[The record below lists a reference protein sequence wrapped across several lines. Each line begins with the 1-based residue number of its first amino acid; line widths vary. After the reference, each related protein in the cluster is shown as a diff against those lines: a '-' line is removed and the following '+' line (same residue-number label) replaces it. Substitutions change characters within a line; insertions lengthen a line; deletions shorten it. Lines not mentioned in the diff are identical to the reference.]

1 MGRSVPSLGKGASA
15 AHESLALSGL
25 GGSAMSARAL
35 QAVSGVRG
43 ALGVGPGGVQSATA
57 SGDATGSSSSGLGSA
72 AGNRPG
78 FASVLA
84 RIISSR
90 VGRGQSETRDAVVA
104 GLAPQATVGSSN
116 AHELSSN
123 EGISQ
128 AGPASGPQGS
138 DASRSRSSS
147 LRRDVASAV
156 RSVGRVSRALERA
169 RQVKAD
175 APDRIADNAAA
186 RSAGEASVQATVR
199 PDPTVA
205 SGSPE
210 SRSNGGSPVMTPA
223 NAAGA
228 VDAASQRIE
237 QAVATGN
244 PAAIDAAIARV
255 APALTNAIQVLLGQ
269 VAEAMTGG
277 SGTVELGM
285 LLTSAFDGTI
295 PEMPTLTGTPSDQ
308 TSLAGLL
315 VALRQMGATLTVD
328 GSAPAIV
335 PTDLATGGVS
345 LDGAGVFGALASALA
360 TAADEEAQAPVAP
373 AQASAAPAQAGVA
386 PAQAGVADVV
396 PASPVVATAALSD
409 ASGAAVIGV
418 AVAEAG
424 GATVVPIVA
433 PVASSGTGQ
442 RVAGVDASG
451 IADPGLASGDAE
463 GVPTLQAGMVSAV
476 SGTAGAS
483 GAGAQ
488 ASAVDGDDV
497 QAAPAAP
504 VTGSGTTGSAGV
516 SGSGMQ
522 SAARSNLADVAS
534 ATSTTP
540 GTSFGDE
547 LHDQVAPVLV
557 RVARLTG
564 AGEAR
569 QFTLRLSPEN
579 LGPLTIRLTLRQG
592 SIGVDLTT
600 STPEARKALEAALP
614 QLRASLGE
622 AGLKLERMDV
632 GLRERTDD
640 QAGRQPGRQG
650 EQGTQRG
657 SDQAGPQAEA
667 GDGGRE
673 WANSFFGRV
682 YFDQNGQPFDVQPVV
697 APLAAPTATDSGS
710 ENLRA
715 SGESI
720 SSVTRALGV
729 QSRVSAGL
737 GAYGGR
743 RALASATVTNPGT
756 IGRPD

>member
-1 MGRSVPSLGKGASA
+1 MGRSVPSLGRGASA

-25 GGSAMSARAL
+25 GGSALSPRAL

-43 ALGVGPGGVQSATA
+43 ASGVGPGGVQSATA
-57 SGDATGSSSSGLGSA
+57 SGDATGSSSSGLGSV

-90 VGRGQSETRDAVVA
+90 ADRGQSETRDAVVA
-104 GLAPQATVGSSN
+104 GLAPPATSGSSN
-116 AHELSSN
+116 AYELFTN

-128 AGPASGPQGS
+128 EVPVPDPQGS
-138 DASRSRSSS
+138 GASRSRSSS
-147 LRRDVASAV
+147 LRRDVASAMT
-156 RSVGRVSRALERA
+156 SVGRVSRALERA
-169 RQVKAD
+169 REVKAD
-175 APDRIADNAAA
+175 AAERLPVNAEAWNAA
-186 RSAGEASVQATVR
+186 EASMQASVR
-199 PDPTVA
+199 PDPTVSSGG
-205 SGSPE
+205 SGS
-210 SRSNGGSPVMTPA
+210 RSGGGSTVTTPA
-223 NAAGA
+223 DAAGV
-228 VDAASQRIE
+228 VDAASLRIE

-244 PAAIDAAIARV
+244 PVAIDAVIAEV
-255 APALTNAIQVLLGQ
+255 AAALSNAIQALLGQ

-285 LLTSAFDGTI
+285 LLTSAFDGTL

-315 VALRQMGATLTVD
+315 VALRQMGATLTID

-335 PTDLATGGVS
+335 PTGLPTGGVS

-360 TAADEEAQAPVAP
+360 TAADEEAQAPVATASSP
-373 AQASAAPAQAGVA
+373 AAAAQAEVPDVLPAT
-386 PAQAGVADVV
+386 P
-396 PASPVVATAALSD
+396 VATAALSD
-409 ASGAAVIGV
+409 ASGKAVI

-424 GATVVPIVA
+424 VATVVPIVA
-433 PVASSGTGQ
+433 PVASSATGQ
-442 RVAGVDASG
+442 RVATADMAG
-451 IADPGLASGDAE
+451 IADPGLAPGDAE
-463 GVPTLQAGMVSAV
+463 GVPAVQAGMVSV
-476 SGTAGAS
+476 LSGAAGA
-483 GAGAQ
+483 AGAQ
-488 ASAVDGDDV
+488 ASAVDGGDL
-497 QAAPAAP
+497 QAVPDAS

-522 SAARSNLADVAS
+522 SVARSSMADVAS
-534 ATSTTP
+534 ATSATP

-547 LHDQVAPVLV
+547 LHDQVSPVLV

-600 STPEARKALEAALP
+600 STPEARKALEVALP

-622 AGLKLERMDV
+622 AGLRLERMDV

-640 QAGRQPGRQG
+640 QAGRQPSRQG

-657 SDQAGPQAEA
+657 SDQAGPQTEA

-697 APLAAPTATDSGS
+697 APLAAPTATDAGS
-710 ENLRA
+710 ENIRA

-743 RALASATVTNPGT
+743 RVLASSTVTDPGT

>member
-25 GGSAMSARAL
+25 GGSALSARAL

-43 ALGVGPGGVQSATA
+43 ASGVGPGGVQSATA
-57 SGDATGSSSSGLGSA
+57 SGDATGSPSSGLGSV

-84 RIISSR
+84 RIVSSR

-116 AHELSSN
+116 AHELPSN

-128 AGPASGPQGS
+128 AGPASGSQGS

-147 LRRDVASAV
+147 LRRDVASAMK
-156 RSVGRVSRALERA
+156 SVGRVSRALERA

-175 APDRIADNAAA
+175 AADRLADSAAA
-186 RSAGEASVQATVR
+186 RSAGEASVQASAR
-199 PDPTVA
+199 PDPTVS
-205 SGSPE
+205 SGGSE
-210 SRSNGGSPVMTPA
+210 SRSGGGSPVMTPA

-244 PAAIDAAIARV
+244 PAAIDAAIAEV
-255 APALTNAIQVLLGQ
+255 APALSNAIQVLLGQ

-328 GSAPAIV
+328 GSATAIV

-360 TAADEEAQAPVAP
+360 TAADEEAQAPVATAP
-373 AQASAAPAQAGVA
+373 AQASVGPVA
-386 PAQAGVADVV
+386 
-396 PASPVVATAALSD
+396 ATAALSD
-409 ASGAAVIGV
+409 ASGAAVI

-424 GATVVPIVA
+424 VATVVPIVA

-442 RVAGVDASG
+442 RAAGVDASG
-451 IADPGLASGDAE
+451 IADPGLVSGDAE

-476 SGTAGAS
+476 SGAAGAS

-516 SGSGMQ
+516 TGSGVQ

-540 GTSFGDE
+540 GTSFGDA

-622 AGLKLERMDV
+622 AGLRLERMDV

-640 QAGRQPGRQG
+640 QAGRQPSRQG
-650 EQGTQRG
+650 EQGAQRG

-697 APLAAPTATDSGS
+697 APLAAPTATDAGS

>member
-25 GGSAMSARAL
+25 GGSALSARAL

-43 ALGVGPGGVQSATA
+43 ASGVGPGGVQSATA
-57 SGDATGSSSSGLGSA
+57 SGDATGSPSSGLGSV

-84 RIISSR
+84 RIVSSR

-116 AHELSSN
+116 AHELPSN

-128 AGPASGPQGS
+128 AGPASGSQGS

-147 LRRDVASAV
+147 LRRDVASAMK
-156 RSVGRVSRALERA
+156 SVGRVSRALERA

-175 APDRIADNAAA
+175 AADRLADSAAA
-186 RSAGEASVQATVR
+186 RSAGEASVQASAR
-199 PDPTVA
+199 PDPTVS
-205 SGSPE
+205 SGGSE
-210 SRSNGGSPVMTPA
+210 SRSGGGSPVMTPA

-244 PAAIDAAIARV
+244 PAAIDAAIAEV
-255 APALTNAIQVLLGQ
+255 APALSNAIQVLLGQ

-328 GSAPAIV
+328 GSATAIV

-360 TAADEEAQAPVAP
+360 TAADEEAQAPVATAP
-373 AQASAAPAQAGVA
+373 AQASVGPVA
-386 PAQAGVADVV
+386 
-396 PASPVVATAALSD
+396 ATAALSD
-409 ASGAAVIGV
+409 ASGAAVI

-424 GATVVPIVA
+424 VATVVPIVA

-451 IADPGLASGDAE
+451 IADPGLVSGDAE

-476 SGTAGAS
+476 SGAAGAS

-516 SGSGMQ
+516 TGSGVQ

-600 STPEARKALEAALP
+600 STPEARKALETALP

-622 AGLKLERMDV
+622 AGLRLERMDV

-640 QAGRQPGRQG
+640 QAGRQPSRQG

-697 APLAAPTATDSGS
+697 APLAAPTATDAGS

>member
-25 GGSAMSARAL
+25 GGSALSARAL

-43 ALGVGPGGVQSATA
+43 ASGVGPGGVQSATA
-57 SGDATGSSSSGLGSA
+57 SGDATGSSSSGLGSV
-72 AGNRPG
+72 AGNRSG

-205 SGSPE
+205 SGGSE
-210 SRSNGGSPVMTPA
+210 SGSSGGPSVMTPA

-244 PAAIDAAIARV
+244 PAVIDAAITEV

-285 LLTSAFDGTI
+285 LLTSAFDGTM
-295 PEMPTLTGTPSDQ
+295 PEMPTLTGTRSDQ

-360 TAADEEAQAPVAP
+360 TAADEEAQAPLAP
-373 AQASAAPAQAGVA
+373 AQASAAAAQAEVS
-386 PAQAGVADVV
+386 DVV
-396 PASPVVATAALSD
+396 PASPLVATAALSD
-409 ASGAAVIGV
+409 ASGAAVI

-442 RVAGVDASG
+442 RVAGADAAG

-463 GVPTLQAGMVSAV
+463 GVPTLQAGTVSAV
-476 SGTAGAS
+476 SAAAGAA

-488 ASAVDGDDV
+488 ASVADSDDAE
-497 QAAPAAP
+497 AAPAAP

-522 SAARSNLADVAS
+522 SAARSILADVAS

-540 GTSFGDE
+540 GTPFGDE

-697 APLAAPTATDSGS
+697 APLAAPTATDAGS

-729 QSRVSAGL
+729 QSRVSVGL

>member
-1 MGRSVPSLGKGASA
+1 MGRSVPSLGKGSSA

-43 ALGVGPGGVQSATA
+43 ALGVGPGGVQAATA
-57 SGDATGSSSSGLGSA
+57 SGDATGSSSNGLGSV

-90 VGRGQSETRDAVVA
+90 VDRGQSETRDAVVA
-104 GLAPQATVGSSN
+104 GLAPQATIGSSN

-123 EGISQ
+123 EGTSQ
-128 AGPASGPQGS
+128 ADPASGPQGP

-147 LRRDVASAV
+147 LRRDVASAM
-156 RSVGRVSRALERA
+156 RSVGRVSRALDRA

-175 APDRIADNAAA
+175 AADRLVDNAAA
-186 RSAGEASVQATVR
+186 RSAGEASVQASVR
-199 PDPTVA
+199 PDPAV
-205 SGSPE
+205 SPGGSE
-210 SRSNGGSPVMTPA
+210 SRSGGGSPVMTPA
-223 NAAGA
+223 SAAGT

-244 PAAIDAAIARV
+244 PAAIDAAIAEV
-255 APALTNAIQVLLGQ
+255 APALSNAIQVLLGQ

-295 PEMPTLTGTPSDQ
+295 PEMPTLTGTQSDQ

-328 GSAPAIV
+328 GSAGAIV

-345 LDGAGVFGALASALA
+345 LDGAGVFGALALALA
-360 TAADEEAQAPVAP
+360 TAADEEAQALAAP
-373 AQASAAPAQAGVA
+373 AQASAAPAHAGVS
-386 PAQAGVADVV
+386 DVV
-396 PASPVVATAALSD
+396 AASPVVATAALSD
-409 ASGAAVIGV
+409 ASGAAVI

-424 GATVVPIVA
+424 VATVVPIVA

-442 RVAGVDASG
+442 RVASVDPAG
-451 IADPGLASGDAE
+451 IADPGFASGDAE

-476 SGTAGAS
+476 PGSAGAS

-488 ASAVDGDDV
+488 APAVDGDDV

-522 SAARSNLADVAS
+522 SAVRANLADVAS

-622 AGLKLERMDV
+622 AGLKLERLDV

-640 QAGRQPGRQG
+640 QAGRQPSRQG

-697 APLAAPTATDSGS
+697 APLAAPTATDAGS

>member
-25 GGSAMSARAL
+25 GGSALSARAL

-43 ALGVGPGGVQSATA
+43 ASGVGPGGVQSATA
-57 SGDATGSSSSGLGSA
+57 SGDATGSPSSGLGSV

-84 RIISSR
+84 RIVSSR

-116 AHELSSN
+116 AHELPSN

-128 AGPASGPQGS
+128 AGPASGSQGS

-147 LRRDVASAV
+147 LRRDVASAM

-175 APDRIADNAAA
+175 AADCLADSAAA
-186 RSAGEASVQATVR
+186 RSAGEASVQASAR
-199 PDPTVA
+199 PDPTVS
-205 SGSPE
+205 SGGSE
-210 SRSNGGSPVMTPA
+210 SRSSGGSPVMTPA

-244 PAAIDAAIARV
+244 PAAIDAAIAEV
-255 APALTNAIQVLLGQ
+255 APALSNAIQVLLGQ

-328 GSAPAIV
+328 GSATAIV

-360 TAADEEAQAPVAP
+360 TAADEEARAPVATAP
-373 AQASAAPAQAGVA
+373 AQASVAAAQAE
-386 PAQAGVADVV
+386 VADVV
-396 PASPVVATAALSD
+396 TATPVAATAALSD
-409 ASGAAVIGV
+409 ASGAAVI

-424 GATVVPIVA
+424 VATVVPIVA

-476 SGTAGAS
+476 SGAAGAS

-516 SGSGMQ
+516 TGSGMQ

-622 AGLKLERMDV
+622 AGLRLERMDV

-640 QAGRQPGRQG
+640 QAGRQPSRQG

-697 APLAAPTATDSGS
+697 APLAAPTATDAGS

>member
-25 GGSAMSARAL
+25 GGSALSARAL

-43 ALGVGPGGVQSATA
+43 ASGVGPGGVQSATA
-57 SGDATGSSSSGLGSA
+57 SGDATGSPSSGLGSV

-84 RIISSR
+84 RIVSSR

-116 AHELSSN
+116 AHELPSN

-128 AGPASGPQGS
+128 AGPASGSQGS

-147 LRRDVASAV
+147 LRRDVASAM

-175 APDRIADNAAA
+175 AADRLADSAAA
-186 RSAGEASVQATVR
+186 RSAGEASVQASAR
-199 PDPTVA
+199 PDPTVS
-205 SGSPE
+205 SGGSE
-210 SRSNGGSPVMTPA
+210 SRSSGGSPVMTPA

-244 PAAIDAAIARV
+244 PAAIDAAIAEV
-255 APALTNAIQVLLGQ
+255 APALSNAIQVLLGQ

-308 TSLAGLL
+308 ASLAGLL

-328 GSAPAIV
+328 GSATAIV

-360 TAADEEAQAPVAP
+360 TAADEEAQAPVA
-373 AQASAAPAQAGVA
+373 QAE
-386 PAQAGVADVV
+386 VADVV
-396 PASPVVATAALSD
+396 TATPVAATAALSD
-409 ASGAAVIGV
+409 ASGAAVI

-424 GATVVPIVA
+424 VATVVPIVA

-476 SGTAGAS
+476 SGAAGAS

-516 SGSGMQ
+516 TGSGVQ

-622 AGLKLERMDV
+622 AGLRLERMDV

-640 QAGRQPGRQG
+640 QAGRQPSRQG

-697 APLAAPTATDSGS
+697 APLAAPTATDAGS

>member
-25 GGSAMSARAL
+25 GGSALSARAL

-43 ALGVGPGGVQSATA
+43 ASGVGPGGVQSATA
-57 SGDATGSSSSGLGSA
+57 SGDATGSSSSGLGSV
-72 AGNRPG
+72 AGNRSG

-175 APDRIADNAAA
+175 APDRSADNAAA
-186 RSAGEASVQATVR
+186 RSAGEASVQATMR

-205 SGSPE
+205 SASPE
-210 SRSNGGSPVMTPA
+210 SRSSGGSPVMTPA

-244 PAAIDAAIARV
+244 PAAIDAAITEV

-285 LLTSAFDGTI
+285 FLTSAFDGTI

-360 TAADEEAQAPVAP
+360 TAADEEARAPVATATAT
-373 AQASAAPAQAGVA
+373 AQASVAAAQTEVS
-386 PAQAGVADVV
+386 DVV
-396 PASPVVATAALSD
+396 PASLVVATAALSD
-409 ASGAAVIGV
+409 ASGAAVI

-433 PVASSGTGQ
+433 PVASSGTSQ

-476 SGTAGAS
+476 SGAAGAS

-640 QAGRQPGRQG
+640 QAGRQPGR
-650 EQGTQRG
+650 
-657 SDQAGPQAEA
+657 
-667 GDGGRE
+667 
-673 WANSFFGRV
+673 
-682 YFDQNGQPFDVQPVV
+682 
-697 APLAAPTATDSGS
+697 
-710 ENLRA
+710 
-715 SGESI
+715 
-720 SSVTRALGV
+720 
-729 QSRVSAGL
+729 
-737 GAYGGR
+737 
-743 RALASATVTNPGT
+743 
-756 IGRPD
+756 

>member
-25 GGSAMSARAL
+25 GGSALSARAL

-43 ALGVGPGGVQSATA
+43 ASGVGPGGVQSATA
-57 SGDATGSSSSGLGSA
+57 SGDATGSPSSGLGSV

-84 RIISSR
+84 RIVSSR

-116 AHELSSN
+116 AHELPSN

-128 AGPASGPQGS
+128 AGPASGSQGS

-147 LRRDVASAV
+147 LRRDVASAMK
-156 RSVGRVSRALERA
+156 SVGRVSRALERA

-175 APDRIADNAAA
+175 AADRLADSAAA
-186 RSAGEASVQATVR
+186 RSAGEASVQVPAR
-199 PDPTVA
+199 PDPTVS
-205 SGSPE
+205 SGGSE
-210 SRSNGGSPVMTPA
+210 SRSGGGSPVMTPA

-244 PAAIDAAIARV
+244 PAAIDAAIAEV
-255 APALTNAIQVLLGQ
+255 APALSNAIQVLLGQ

-328 GSAPAIV
+328 GSATAIV

-360 TAADEEAQAPVAP
+360 TAADEEAQAPVATAP
-373 AQASAAPAQAGVA
+373 AQASVGPVA
-386 PAQAGVADVV
+386 
-396 PASPVVATAALSD
+396 ATAALSD
-409 ASGAAVIGV
+409 ASGAAVI

-424 GATVVPIVA
+424 VATVVPIVA

-451 IADPGLASGDAE
+451 IADPGLVSGDAE

-476 SGTAGAS
+476 SGAAGAS

-516 SGSGMQ
+516 TGSGVQ

-622 AGLKLERMDV
+622 AGLRLERMDV

-640 QAGRQPGRQG
+640 QAGRQPSRQG

-697 APLAAPTATDSGS
+697 APLAAPTATDAGS

>member
-25 GGSAMSARAL
+25 GGSALSARAL

-43 ALGVGPGGVQSATA
+43 ASGVGPGGVQSATA
-57 SGDATGSSSSGLGSA
+57 SGDATGSPSSGLGSV

-84 RIISSR
+84 RIVSSR

-104 GLAPQATVGSSN
+104 GLAPPATVGSSN
-116 AHELSSN
+116 AHELPSN

-128 AGPASGPQGS
+128 AGPASGSQGS

-147 LRRDVASAV
+147 LRRDVASAMK
-156 RSVGRVSRALERA
+156 SVGRVSRALERA

-175 APDRIADNAAA
+175 AADRLADSAAA
-186 RSAGEASVQATVR
+186 RSAGEASVQVPAR
-199 PDPTVA
+199 PDPTVS
-205 SGSPE
+205 SGGSE
-210 SRSNGGSPVMTPA
+210 SRSGGGSPVMTPA

-244 PAAIDAAIARV
+244 PAAIDAAIAEV
-255 APALTNAIQVLLGQ
+255 APALSNAIQVLLGQ

-328 GSAPAIV
+328 GSATAIV

-360 TAADEEAQAPVAP
+360 TAADEEAQAPVATAP
-373 AQASAAPAQAGVA
+373 AQASVGPVA
-386 PAQAGVADVV
+386 
-396 PASPVVATAALSD
+396 ATAALSD
-409 ASGAAVIGV
+409 ASGAAVI

-424 GATVVPIVA
+424 VATVVPIVA

-442 RVAGVDASG
+442 RAAGVDASG
-451 IADPGLASGDAE
+451 IADPGLVSGDAE

-476 SGTAGAS
+476 SGAAGAS

-516 SGSGMQ
+516 TGSGVQ

-540 GTSFGDE
+540 GTSFGDA

-600 STPEARKALEAALP
+600 STPEARKALETALP

-622 AGLKLERMDV
+622 AGLRLERMDV

-640 QAGRQPGRQG
+640 QAGRQPSRQG
-650 EQGTQRG
+650 EQGAQRG

-697 APLAAPTATDSGS
+697 APLAAPTATDAGS

>member
-25 GGSAMSARAL
+25 GGSALSARAL

-43 ALGVGPGGVQSATA
+43 ASGVGPGGVQSATA
-57 SGDATGSSSSGLGSA
+57 SGDATGSPSSGLGSV

-84 RIISSR
+84 RIVSSR

-116 AHELSSN
+116 AHELPSN

-128 AGPASGPQGS
+128 AGPASGSQGS

-147 LRRDVASAV
+147 LRRDVASAMK
-156 RSVGRVSRALERA
+156 SVGRVSRALERA

-175 APDRIADNAAA
+175 AADRLADSAAA
-186 RSAGEASVQATVR
+186 RSAGEASVQASAR
-199 PDPTVA
+199 PDPTVS
-205 SGSPE
+205 SGGSE
-210 SRSNGGSPVMTPA
+210 SRSGGGSPVMTPA

-244 PAAIDAAIARV
+244 PAAIDAAIAEV
-255 APALTNAIQVLLGQ
+255 APALSNAIQVLLGQ

-328 GSAPAIV
+328 GSATAIV

-360 TAADEEAQAPVAP
+360 TAADEEAQAPVATAP
-373 AQASAAPAQAGVA
+373 AQASVGPVA
-386 PAQAGVADVV
+386 
-396 PASPVVATAALSD
+396 ATAALSD
-409 ASGAAVIGV
+409 ASGAAVI

-424 GATVVPIVA
+424 VATVVPIVA

-442 RVAGVDASG
+442 RAAGVDASG
-451 IADPGLASGDAE
+451 IADPGLVSGDAE

-476 SGTAGAS
+476 SGAAGAS

-516 SGSGMQ
+516 TGSGVQ

-622 AGLKLERMDV
+622 AGLRLERMDV

-640 QAGRQPGRQG
+640 QAGRQPSRQG
-650 EQGTQRG
+650 EQGAQRG

-697 APLAAPTATDSGS
+697 APLAAPTATDAGS

>member
-25 GGSAMSARAL
+25 GGSALSARAL

-43 ALGVGPGGVQSATA
+43 ASGVGPGGVQSATA
-57 SGDATGSSSSGLGSA
+57 SGDATGSSSSGLGSV
-72 AGNRPG
+72 AGNRSG

-205 SGSPE
+205 SASPE
-210 SRSNGGSPVMTPA
+210 SRSSGGSPVMTPA

-228 VDAASQRIE
+228 VDAASQRID

-244 PAAIDAAIARV
+244 PAAIDAAITEV

-285 LLTSAFDGTI
+285 FLTSAFDGTI

-360 TAADEEAQAPVAP
+360 TAADEEARAPVATATAT
-373 AQASAAPAQAGVA
+373 AQASVAAAQTEVS
-386 PAQAGVADVV
+386 DVV
-396 PASPVVATAALSD
+396 PAYLVVATAALSD
-409 ASGAAVIGV
+409 ASGAAVI

-433 PVASSGTGQ
+433 PVASSGTSQ

-476 SGTAGAS
+476 SGAAGAS

-697 APLAAPTATDSGS
+697 APLAAPTATDAGS

-729 QSRVSAGL
+729 QSRVSVGL

>member
-43 ALGVGPGGVQSATA
+43 ASGVGPGGVQSATA
-57 SGDATGSSSSGLGSA
+57 SGGATGSSSSGLGSV

-90 VGRGQSETRDAVVA
+90 VDRGQSETRDAVVA
-104 GLAPQATVGSSN
+104 GLAPPATVGSSN

-205 SGSPE
+205 SGGSE
-210 SRSNGGSPVMTPA
+210 SRSSGGSSVMTPA

-244 PAAIDAAIARV
+244 PAVIDAAIAEV

-285 LLTSAFDGTI
+285 LLTSAFDGTM
-295 PEMPTLTGTPSDQ
+295 PEMPTLTGTRSDQ

-335 PTDLATGGVS
+335 PTDLPAGGVS

-360 TAADEEAQAPVAP
+360 TAADEEAQAPVATTP
-373 AQASAAPAQAGVA
+373 AQSSAAAAQAEVS
-386 PAQAGVADVV
+386 DVV

-409 ASGAAVIGV
+409 ASGAAVIAV

-442 RVAGVDASG
+442 RVAGADAAG

-463 GVPTLQAGMVSAV
+463 GVPTLQAGTVSAV
-476 SGTAGAS
+476 SAAAGAS

-488 ASAVDGDDV
+488 ASVADSDDAEAAP
-497 QAAPAAP
+497 AAPAAP

-540 GTSFGDE
+540 GTPFGDE

-600 STPEARKALEAALP
+600 STPEARKALETALP

-622 AGLKLERMDV
+622 AGLRLERMDV

-640 QAGRQPGRQG
+640 QAGRQSGRQG

-657 SDQAGPQAEA
+657 SDQPGPQAEA

-697 APLAAPTATDSGS
+697 APLAAPTAADAGS

-737 GAYGGR
+737 GAYRGR